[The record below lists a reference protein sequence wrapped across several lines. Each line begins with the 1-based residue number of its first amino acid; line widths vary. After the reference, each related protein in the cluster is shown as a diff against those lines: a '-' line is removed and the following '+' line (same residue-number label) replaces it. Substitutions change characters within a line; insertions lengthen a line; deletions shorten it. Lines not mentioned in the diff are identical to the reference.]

1 MIPWSR
7 GTSNGS
13 LRAQIPGK
21 WRPSSIP
28 ANNLFWLGPHKTSRV
43 LSYSAECNYWPAILI
58 RDKLLPTQFLT
69 IIQNILLTTFW
80 DVFCWRFRNAS
91 ITKPMSRTFGQR
103 PQQDLHDN
111 KTNCSLGR
119 GIQTYFSIYTALHA
133 LTVILAKKWKKSKE
147 IKVYFVFSLV
157 SHNTRGQTARQQVC
171 GHNPIETNSQSARS
185 GTWLDAEFKNKNT
198 KTFVFVFL
206 ECRMWNLKN

>member
-1 MIPWSR
+1 
-7 GTSNGS
+7 
-13 LRAQIPGK
+13 
-21 WRPSSIP
+21 
-28 ANNLFWLGPHKTSRV
+28 
-43 LSYSAECNYWPAILI
+43 
-58 RDKLLPTQFLT
+58 
-69 IIQNILLTTFW
+69 
-80 DVFCWRFRNAS
+80 
-91 ITKPMSRTFGQR
+91 MSRTFGQR

-185 GTWLDAEFKNKNT
+185 GTWLDAEFKNKNICICISGRSGGELT
-198 KTFVFVFL
+198 KLQNCPISATL
-206 ECRMWNLKN
+206 PTYCLSAGNLRIYLCIN